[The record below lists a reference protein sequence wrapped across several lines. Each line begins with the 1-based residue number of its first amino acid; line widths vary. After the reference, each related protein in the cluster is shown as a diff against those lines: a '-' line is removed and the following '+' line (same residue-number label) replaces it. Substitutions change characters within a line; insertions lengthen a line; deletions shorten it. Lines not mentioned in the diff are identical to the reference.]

1 MNDTSFKA
9 RNARGP
15 RNPVAAANLRF
26 QWVTSHSHNVSLDVD
41 VDVAACLLIWLKASG

>member
-15 RNPVAAANLRF
+15 RNPVAAANLRC
-26 QWVTSHSHNVSLDVD
+26 QRGTVRKGSLDLDVD
-41 VDVAACLLIWLKASG
+41 VGGGG